1 MISIIIPVFNAEK
14 YLRVALESV
23 LTQTYTDFEVICIDD
38 GSCDNSSE
46 IIREMQ
52 ETDTRI
58 RYLWQENSG
67 PGAARN
73 RGIKESKGDYLFL

>member
-23 LTQTYTDFEVICIDD
+23 LTQTYTDFEVLCIDD
-38 GSCDNSSE
+38 GSRDNSSE

-52 ETDTRI
+52 ATDTRI
-58 RYLWQENSG
+58 RYIWQEKL
-67 PGAARN
+67 P
-73 RGIKESKGDYLFL
+73 L